1 MNTYLVTVTFK
12 NVAHMGASYHLF
24 LKVIEEGTWNDEFE
38 VFKAIRRY
46 HASYSNNIYIVVQA
60 SSGIKMNE
68 YFSSCKFDFNMD
80 FDIKPV
86 MTDEETI
93 AEHKSVVSLMA
104 SAQKI
109 GFSD

>member
-1 MNTYLVTVTFK
+1 
-12 NVAHMGASYHLF
+12 
-24 LKVIEEGTWNDEFE
+24 
-38 VFKAIRRY
+38 
-46 HASYSNNIYIVVQA
+46 
-60 SSGIKMNE
+60 MNE
-68 YFSSCKFDFNMD
+68 YFSSWKFDFNMD